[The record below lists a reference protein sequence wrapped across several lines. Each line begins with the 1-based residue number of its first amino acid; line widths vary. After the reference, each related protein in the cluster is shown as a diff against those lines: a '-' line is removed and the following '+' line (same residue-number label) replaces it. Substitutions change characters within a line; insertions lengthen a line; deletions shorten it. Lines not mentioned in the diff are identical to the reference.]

1 MTIDHPSNQK
11 SPGQSNTGRLPGRPD
26 DEDDLFTDPMPLD
39 PDADF
44 EQALERVLSRDRVV
58 PSVPRGARPAAGP
71 QASTKSGSDHGYA
84 ADQDPFDRFSGTPA
98 ARDLEALARLAA
110 EDRKREAEALE
121 DAPEETAAESAGRFP
136 DWIVLAG
143 AVTALLGVL
152 LGGAGLYT
160 AWRHSGQLERI
171 EARLGAPEAVG
182 EPTPKGAS
190 GTEMLTQAAGLRSL
204 REELS
209 TLSDQ
214 LRTQAAED
222 RHNLQMALRE
232 FGPPFEQR
240 RKAPEAA
247 VDETTRSGDPPAT
260 RGAPRAV
267 PPQTAAAAPKSND
280 VTKPPPVRPSTGPW
294 AIAVGSFT
302 DPAAA
307 TQEVERLRGLGV
319 AAEIQAVQTESK
331 TWHRISVVGFPSRE
345 AAQAY
350 ANSAKANPRLARI
363 FADYWIGKR

>member
-1 MTIDHPSNQK
+1 
-11 SPGQSNTGRLPGRPD
+11 
-26 DEDDLFTDPMPLD
+26 
-39 PDADF
+39 
-44 EQALERVLSRDRVV
+44 
-58 PSVPRGARPAAGP
+58 
-71 QASTKSGSDHGYA
+71 
-84 ADQDPFDRFSGTPA
+84 
-98 ARDLEALARLAA
+98 
-110 EDRKREAEALE
+110 
-121 DAPEETAAESAGRFP
+121 
-136 DWIVLAG
+136 
-143 AVTALLGVL
+143 VL

-171 EARLGAPEAVG
+171 EARLGAPETVG

-190 GTEMLTQAAGLRSL
+190 GAESLAQTASLRSL

-232 FGPPFEQR
+232 LGPLFEQR

-260 RGAPRAV
+260 RGAPRAA
-267 PPQTAAAAPKSND
+267 PPQTAAAPKSND
-280 VTKPPPVRPSTGPW
+280 VTKPPPGKPSAGPSTGPW

-319 AAEIQAVQTESK
+319 TAEVQAVQTESK
-331 TWHRISVVGFPSRE
+331 TWHRVSVAGFPSRE

-350 ANSAKANPRLARI
+350 ASSAKANPRLARV